1 MKIEKRQITRHK
13 QTSENL
19 YVSGRLQFY
28 NAQVFCGN
36 VYINLIAFKDNSFW
50 GWHANEI
57 AVHIHDYDDLFEG
70 FIYYPRPEQFFDVL
84 HELIN
89 WMNDLEHGILYFDEV
104 FPDIDNF
111 FPKLCER
118 KRF

>member
-1 MKIEKRQITRHK
+1 MKIEKRRITRHK

-28 NAQVFCGN
+28 DTQAFCGN
-36 VYINLIAFKDNSFW
+36 VYIILIAFKDNNFL

>member
-28 NAQVFCGN
+28 DTQAFCGN
-36 VYINLIAFKDNSFW
+36 VYIILIAFKDNSFF
-50 GWHANEI
+50 GWNANEI
-57 AVHIHDYDDLFEG
+57 AIHIHDYDDLFEG
-70 FIYYPRPEQFFDVL
+70 FIYYPKSEQFFDIL

-89 WMNDLEHGILYFDEV
+89 WINDLEHGILYFDEI
-104 FPDIDNF
+104 FPNIDNF